1 MVFIQLVKISKM
13 IDSIDE
19 KQKDSPVD
27 SNELDAV
34 LEIVGSIIENIS
46 EALS

>member
-1 MVFIQLVKISKM
+1 MVFTQLVKISKM

-19 KQKDSPVD
+19 KPKEQDKPKDSPVD

-34 LEIVGSIIENIS
+34 LELLG
-46 EALS
+46 

>member
-27 SNELDAV
+27 SNELDTMF
-34 LEIVGSIIENIS
+34 EIVC
-46 EALS
+46 